1 MKTLAAAVLF
11 VAALSA
17 PAGLAAKGTAAPADP
32 AIVQDYQPDPAIWV
46 LRDEDTTIYLLG
58 TVHILPEGFRWR
70 SPRLDAIVEEADELV
85 VETTDEEADGG
96 AAELVANL
104 IGSIAKRPPVSA
116 SLSPGNRK
124 KWLALAALTGMPP
137 EQFDR
142 MPPLMTIFGIATSFS
157 GSETGA
163 RSEFGVETVL
173 EAEFSAAG
181 KPIGSIENASDV
193 LASLLALD
201 ERLLI
206 KDIDRSLSQWD
217 GKHFATIFA
226 DGPDKDDAA
235 VPATALADEH
245 AWAQGQDLDVRD
257 EFGKGGLGNALGK
270 LLLDDRN
277 RAWAGWLERRLAEPG
292 TVLVAVGAGHLGGEV
307 SVQAMLT
314 ERGLTAV
321 RLD

>member
-1 MKTLAAAVLF
+1 MKYLIAGALFAAGLIAPAELAAEDAT
-11 VAALSA
+11 A
-17 PAGLAAKGTAAPADP
+17 PPAP
-32 AIVQDYQPDPAIWV
+32 AIVQDYEPDPAIWM

-70 SPRLDAIVEEADELV
+70 SSRLDGIVEEADELI
-85 VETTDEEADGG
+85 VETTDEDAGG
-96 AAELVANL
+96 AAELVAGL
-104 IGSIAKRPPVSA
+104 AASMAKRPPVSA

-124 KWLALAALTGMPP
+124 KWLALAALAGMPP

-142 MPPLMTIFGIATSFS
+142 MPPLMTIFGIATTSS
-157 GSETGA
+157 SSETGA

-173 EAEFSAAG
+173 EEEFRRAG
-181 KPIGSIENASDV
+181 KPIGSIEDAGDLV
-193 LASLLALD
+193 AALLALD

-206 KDIDRSLSQWD
+206 KDIDRSLSRWD
-217 GKHFATIFA
+217 GRHIDAIFGQGPAKH
-226 DGPDKDDAA
+226 DGA
-235 VPATALADEH
+235 VPEAALTEEH
-245 AWAQGQDLDVRD
+245 AWAQGEDIDISGQFDDGGI
-257 EFGKGGLGNALGK
+257 GKVLGK
-270 LLLDDRN
+270 LLLDNRN

-292 TVLVAVGAGHLGGEV
+292 TVLVAVGAGHLAGDT